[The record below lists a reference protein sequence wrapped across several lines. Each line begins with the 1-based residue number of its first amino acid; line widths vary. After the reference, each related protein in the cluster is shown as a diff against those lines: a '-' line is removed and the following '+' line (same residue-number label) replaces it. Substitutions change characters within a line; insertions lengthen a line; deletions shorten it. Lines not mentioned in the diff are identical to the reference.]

1 MHHADR
7 NAHQGFEANIAR
19 ADALNKWLIANRIDP
34 KATRDYVPAPGPVG
48 RNVFKVAAGIV
59 LAVTIAGATLG
70 HLLNGNLARLV
81 SSFGL

>member
-34 KATRDYVPAPGPVG
+34 KSTRDYVPAPGPVG
-48 RNVFKVAAGIV
+48 RNVFKVAAVIVV
-59 LAVTIAGATLG
+59 LAVIAGAFFG
-70 HLLNGNLARLV
+70 HLLNGNLIRVVNSL
-81 SSFGL
+81 GL